1 MHCVHEHELHAQSA
15 GSMHVMH
22 ALHGDL
28 TPHGGS
34 QERARRDCLRFA
46 SPAEADWRIGVLE
59 GQRLRVLRCTK
70 IGMFWII
77 GSLGRAL
84 GMFQG
89 GLEGYFTASLGGLEG
104 FGEVFGMSWRVLRRS
119 WGILGRLGSPTWR
132 PRGPE
137 WGTRGAQERQ
147 SEAQQAPK
155 RASRAATKQ
164 SKSSRRAKKGNI
176 GKVAKML

>member
-1 MHCVHEHELHAQSA
+1 
-15 GSMHVMH
+15 MH
-22 ALHGDL
+22 AHGDL
-28 TPHGGS
+28 TAHGGS
-34 QERARRDCLRFA
+34 LRERARRDCLRFA

-77 GSLGRAL
+77 GSLGRVL
-84 GMFQG
+84 GVFQG
-89 GLEGYFTASLGGLEG
+89 GPEGYFGASLGGLEG
-104 FGEVFGMSWRVLRRS
+104 FGGVFGMSWRVLRRS

-137 WGTRGAQERQ
+137 WGTRGAQEPP
-147 SEAQQAPK
+147 SEAQHVPK

-164 SKSSRRAKKGNI
+164 SKSIGRARKALI
-176 GKVAKML
+176 GKVAKVL

>member
-1 MHCVHEHELHAQSA
+1 MHGVHEHELHAQSA

-77 GSLGRAL
+77 GSLGRVL
-84 GMFQG
+84 GVFQG
-89 GLEGYFTASLGGLEG
+89 GPEGYFGASLGGLEG
-104 FGEVFGMSWRVLRRS
+104 FGGGLRDVLESPEEV
-119 WGILGRLGSPTWR
+119 LGDPGAAWQPNLVSKRPQVGHKRR
-132 PRGPE
+132 PR
-137 WGTRGAQERQ
+137 
-147 SEAQQAPK
+147 
-155 RASRAATKQ
+155 ASK
-164 SKSSRRAKKGNI
+164 
-176 GKVAKML
+176 